1 MVWGYPFPVMF
12 PHPFITTT
20 AEFEEYTAAMEAF
33 ADAADQLPDP
43 PAEIWLDDQEPP
55 DDSHLDGN
63 WEDYEDEGGED
74 SYLDTYWEDQSE
86 YGMDGCCGDF

>member
-1 MVWGYPFPVMF
+1 MEYNFPVMF
-12 PHPFITTT
+12 NHPFLTTT
-20 AEFEEYTAAMEAF
+20 AEYEEYVAACVDF

-43 PAEIWLDDQEPP
+43 EPP

>member
-1 MVWGYPFPVMF
+1 MF
-12 PHPFITTT
+12 EHPFLTTET
-20 AEFEEYTAAMEAF
+20 EYEEYVAACESF

-43 PAEIWLDDQEPP
+43 EPP
-55 DDSHLDGN
+55 DDSHLDGD
-63 WEDYEDEGGED
+63 WEDYEYEGGED

>member
-1 MVWGYPFPVMF
+1 MVWGYSFPVMF

-43 PAEIWLDDQEPP
+43 PAEIWLDD
-55 DDSHLDGN
+55 DDDDDDDRYYR
-63 WEDYEDEGGED
+63 EAD
-74 SYLDTYWEDQSE
+74 SYLDASWEDRFD
-86 YGMDGCCGDF
+86 MGD

>member
-1 MVWGYPFPVMF
+1 MLVLAYSFPAMF

-20 AEFEEYTAAMEAF
+20 AEFEEYTAACEAF

-74 SYLDTYWEDQSE
+74 RYLDTYWE
-86 YGMDGCCGDF
+86 

>member
-1 MVWGYPFPVMF
+1 MF
-12 PHPFITTT
+12 PHPFLTTT
-20 AEFEEYTAAMEAF
+20 AEYEEYVVACEAF

-43 PAEIWLDDQEPP
+43 EPP

-63 WEDYEDEGGED
+63 WEDYEYEGGED

>member
-1 MVWGYPFPVMF
+1 MF

-20 AEFEEYTAAMEAF
+20 AEFEEYTEAMEAF

-43 PAEIWLDDQEPP
+43 EPP

-63 WEDYEDEGGED
+63 WEDYECEGDED
-74 SYLDTYWEDQSE
+74 HYLDSYWEDQSE

>member
-1 MVWGYPFPVMF
+1 MF
-12 PHPFITTT
+12 PHPFLTTE
-20 AEFEEYTAAMEAF
+20 AEFEEYTESMEAF

-43 PAEIWLDDQEPP
+43 PAEIWLDEQEPP

-63 WEDYEDEGGED
+63 WEDYEYKGDED
-74 SYLDTYWEDQSE
+74 RYLDSYWEDQSE

>member
-1 MVWGYPFPVMF
+1 MF
-12 PHPFITTT
+12 NHPFLTTT
-20 AEFEEYTAAMEAF
+20 AEYEEYTAACEAF

-43 PAEIWLDDQEPP
+43 PAEILIGEEPP

-63 WEDYEDEGGED
+63 WEDYEYEGGED

>member
-1 MVWGYPFPVMF
+1 MF
-12 PHPFITTT
+12 THPFLTTT
-20 AEFEEYTAAMEAF
+20 AEYEEYVAACEDF

-43 PAEIWLDDQEPP
+43 EPP
-55 DDSHLDGN
+55 DDSHLDGH
-63 WEDYEDEGGED
+63 WEDYEHEGGED

>member
-1 MVWGYPFPVMF
+1 MF

-20 AEFEEYTAAMEAF
+20 AEFEEYTAACEAF

-74 SYLDTYWEDQSE
+74 RYLDTYWEDQSE